1 MLMFS
6 LAIFT
11 LVALMGITLGIDAF
25 KGRESSRQ
33 FALVH
38 GVLAALGAALVIGAF
53 WQGDGRVLTNI
64 YLAVPIFLIG
74 ICLSSKRALGRSAK
88 GSVVVHGGAAVVC
101 YVILAYYTLGLDR

>member
-1 MLMFS
+1 MLMLS

-11 LVALMGITLGIDAF
+11 LVALMGVSLGIDTF
-25 KGRESSRQ
+25 NGRESSRQ

-38 GVLAALGAALVIGAF
+38 GILAAIGAALVIGAY
-53 WQGDGRVLTNI
+53 WQGDARVLTNI

-74 ICLSSKRALGRSAK
+74 ICLSSKRALGRSPK

-101 YVILAYYTLGLDR
+101 YVILGYYALGLDR

>member
-11 LVALMGITLGIDAF
+11 LVALMGVSMGLDAF
-25 KGRESSRQ
+25 KGRETPRQ
-33 FALVH
+33 FAMIH
-38 GVLAALGAALVIGAF
+38 GVLAALGAALVIGAA

-74 ICLSSKRALGRSAK
+74 ICLSSRRALGSQAK
-88 GSVVVHGGAAVVC
+88 GMALIHGGAAAVC
-101 YVILAYYTLGLDR
+101 YAILAYYALGLGG

>member
-11 LVALMGITLGIDAF
+11 LVALMGVAMGVDAF
-25 KGRESSRQ
+25 KGRETSRQ

-38 GVLAALGAALVIGAF
+38 GLLAAFGAALVIGVW

-74 ICLSSKRALGRSAK
+74 ICLSSKRALGRAAK
-88 GSVVVHGGAAVVC
+88 GSVVVHGGTAVVC
-101 YVILAYYTLGLDR
+101 YLILAYYTLGLDR